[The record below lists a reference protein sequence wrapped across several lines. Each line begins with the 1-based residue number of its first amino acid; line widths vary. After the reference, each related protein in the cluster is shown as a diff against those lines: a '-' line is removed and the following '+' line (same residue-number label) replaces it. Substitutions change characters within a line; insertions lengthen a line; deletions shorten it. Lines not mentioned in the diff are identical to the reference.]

1 MSLIVRSKIKSVIK
15 GMRVSGDF
23 YNALDKKVEEVLRD
37 AAKRAKDNG
46 RATIRPCD
54 L

>member
-1 MSLIVRSKIKSVIK
+1 MSLTVRSKIKSALK
-15 GMRVSGDF
+15 GMRASGDL
-23 YNALDKKVEEVLRD
+23 YMALDKKVEMLLKD

-46 RATIRPCD
+46 RATVRPCD